1 MLKKLV
7 LFTLLFGLTATA
19 AVADIHINADGKSQ
33 KYPDGSTL
41 NISAARNLTVDYY
54 GVKCFIPKGQKIS
67 LRCSGVEENNSI
79 FCSGKD
85 FKGIKVGD
93 ATLVTDKE
101 VSFTVSQDGTINVAS
116 GAMVAKDKSDNIV
129 ILEKGNSY
137 KIDTPLSLSNSMLPV
152 NKGSNQQYEQVQKDR
167 VLSPSA
173 PRN

>member
-19 AVADIHINADGKSQ
+19 AVADILINADGKSQ

-41 NISAARNLTVDYY
+41 NISAARNLTVEYY

-67 LRCSGVEENNSI
+67 LRCSGVEENNALA
-79 FCSGKD
+79 CSGKD
-85 FKGIKVGD
+85 FKGIKIGD
-93 ATLVTDKE
+93 ATLVTDKD
-101 VSFTVSQDGTINVAS
+101 VSFTVSQDGTINIAS
-116 GAMVAKDKSDNIV
+116 GAMVAQDKNDNIV

-137 KIDTPLSLSNSMLPV
+137 KIDTPLSLSESMLPV
-152 NKGSNQQYEQVQKDR
+152 DKGSNQQYEQVQKDR